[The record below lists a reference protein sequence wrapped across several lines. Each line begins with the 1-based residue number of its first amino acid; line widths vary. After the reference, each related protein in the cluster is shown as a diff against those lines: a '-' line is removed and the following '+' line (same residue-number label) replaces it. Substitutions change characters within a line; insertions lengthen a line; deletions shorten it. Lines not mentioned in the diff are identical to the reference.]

1 MKNNQNKL
9 LEYYRSC
16 PQQYSPEALSQCKK
30 TPASLSIELSRVSV
44 CTYWLSHSPP
54 KSLCTAQFNSQIK
67 TSSCLITYFPVLT
80 WISIVLVRTSL
91 KVSRVWKLVNIIKQS
106 ASVNKRGLLLAISA
120 PSHTH
125 THTFF
130 FPPFKADA
138 FSYACWTQVNV
149 KEQLHYRVPHP
160 FQTNPE
166 SAPLRG
172 IKINMLRGH
181 CKLAAGGNAGLV
193 RATCKSCH
201 EWIKSHPPWCLI
213 GPDRQAVWQT

>member
-125 THTFF
+125 THTHFF
-130 FPPFKADA
+130 FPLSRLMHFRMHVGRRLMSRSNSITVSLILFKPI
-138 FSYACWTQVNV
+138 QN
-149 KEQLHYRVPHP
+149 QLR
-160 FQTNPE
+160 
-166 SAPLRG
+166 
-172 IKINMLRGH
+172 
-181 CKLAAGGNAGLV
+181 
-193 RATCKSCH
+193 
-201 EWIKSHPPWCLI
+201 
-213 GPDRQAVWQT
+213 